1 MQSRGLCFAVLLC
14 ALLSLVGCAQTRPER
29 VPGDTDLPIARV
41 EIVPAPE
48 SAVVD
53 VSPLLPKLG
62 SRPATALY
70 TARRYNA
77 FRVTEDR
84 RRVES
89 YLQTL
94 GYLDAKV
101 EEPTVAFVLGREDQ
115 QQVVLSFR
123 YAAGPRYSLGS
134 LRYQGLPSGVSLSSF
149 ERASVGGSFDL
160 EVLRVARYDM
170 AAHLQ
175 RAGFGHAQ
183 VYVRTYLDRAAHV
196 AHVVYLCDA
205 GPRTKVG
212 TVRFEGH
219 KKVAESDLRDRLGL
233 APGDEFDLDK
243 KERAEGDLRDTGAFN
258 QVVIETTADVE
269 QYFGDVPDSGGTIP
283 DSRIDDQGNLVPRQ
297 LPETVDLVVHVDE
310 APRTRIKLRAS
321 AELDP
326 TRFDVIAG
334 AGAEFLNALG
344 SQKHLTLRG
353 RAGFGVLVQPSTQN
367 PRGLYGDAELRY
379 TQPGLLG
386 RVGDGRA
393 AVRFSDV
400 LYPGFHLRELT
411 VGPGVR
417 STLAKGL
424 FLDVDTF
431 FRLAQ
436 QVDFGPFT
444 ADERARFA
452 LPADDGYLGGEARAG
467 LVWDARNDPVEPT
480 DGHFLALRA
489 LASPFG
495 THRYGQVAPEGR
507 LFVPLGTSF
516 SLATRAAYTLTHG
529 FGDDG
534 VPLGPRTFGGGAF
547 GMRGFGRDRLSPV
560 AYRCAPSPVGAASC
574 SEIFVG
580 GLSLAEASLELRY
593 LPPLKQAGITFFVDA
608 GGAGRRG
615 NAFEDGVSVAAGL
628 GPRLRLWYVPLSV
641 DMSYRFV
648 DRSQFTERGLFVF
661 ARIGEAF

>member
-1 MQSRGLCFAVLLC
+1 
-14 ALLSLVGCAQTRPER
+14 
-29 VPGDTDLPIARV
+29 VPGETDLPIARV
-41 EIVPAPE
+41 EIVPEPNGV
-48 SAVVD
+48 AVD
-53 VSPLLPKLG
+53 TSPLLPKLG

-70 TARRYNA
+70 TARRYNP
-77 FRVTEDR
+77 FRVAEDR
-84 RRVES
+84 RRLES

-94 GYLDAKV
+94 GYLDARV
-101 EEPTVAFVLGREDQ
+101 EEPKVAFVLGAEEQ

-123 YAAGPRYSLGS
+123 YAAGPRYALGS
-134 LRYQGLPSGVSLSSF
+134 LAYKGLPAGVSLGSF
-149 ERASVGGSFDL
+149 ERAAVGGSFDL
-160 EVLRVARYDM
+160 EALRIARYDM
-170 AAHLQ
+170 ATHLQ
-175 RAGFGHAQ
+175 RLGFGHAQ
-183 VYVRTYLDRAAHV
+183 VYVRTYLDRTAHV

-205 GPRTKVG
+205 GPRTRVG
-212 TVRFEGH
+212 TIRFEGH
-219 KKVAESDLRDRLGL
+219 KKVAESDLSERLGL
-233 APGDEFDLDK
+233 APGTPFDLDA
-243 KERAEGDLRDTGAFN
+243 KERAEADLRDTGAFN
-258 QVVIETTADVE
+258 QVVIETSADVE
-269 QYFGDVPDSGGTIP
+269 QYFGDVPDSGGNIP
-283 DSRIDDQGNLVPRQ
+283 DSRIDDQGNLLPRQ
-297 LPETVDLVVHVDE
+297 LPDTIDLVVHVDE

-321 AELDP
+321 AELDS
-326 TRFDVIAG
+326 TRFDLVAG
-334 AGAEFLNALG
+334 AGADFLNALG
-344 SQKHLTLRG
+344 SLKHLTLRG
-353 RAGFGVLVQPSTQN
+353 RAGFGVLVQPTAQT

-386 RVGDGRA
+386 RIGDGRA

-411 VGPGVR
+411 AGPGLR
-417 STLAKGL
+417 STLARGL
-424 FLDVDTF
+424 FVDLDTF
-431 FRLAQ
+431 FRLGQ

-452 LPADDGYLGGEARAG
+452 LPADDTYRGAEARAA

-489 LASPFG
+489 LVSPVG
-495 THRYGQVAPEGR
+495 TQRYGQVAPEGR

-516 SLATRAAYTLTHG
+516 SLATRAAYTLTYEIG
-529 FGDDG
+529 SDG

-560 AYRCAPSPVGAASC
+560 VFRCAFAPGGTSAC
-574 SEIFVG
+574 DEIFVG

-593 LPPLKQAGITFFVDA
+593 LPPLRQAGITFFTDV
-608 GGAGRRG
+608 GGAGRRS

-648 DRSQFTERGLFVF
+648 DRGQLTERGLFVF